1 MDRSAD
7 TTPCRNLA
15 DIVRSIEGLV
25 LVREPGVRLLRRLG
39 MIVDDP
45 RRTLLLFFSERSAA
59 KKARTL
65 LRARKVRSAQV
76 LLGDMPEY
84 APVRRRSAAALVAP
98 LPQLDESERL
108 RFLRKAA
115 GTLADDG
122 LLLLLVR
129 LRGTLAGTGE
139 HAARVLLVDGIGLP
153 DEFSLAAMALRAGF
167 NRLERRHLGWLRR
180 GTCLVA
186 RKNTL

>member
-1 MDRSAD
+1 MDRSVD
-7 TTPCRNLA
+7 TTPCRDLA

-39 MIVDDP
+39 LIVDDP
-45 RRTLLLFFSERSAA
+45 RRTLLLFFSERTAA
-59 KKARTL
+59 RKAKAL
-65 LRARKVRSAQV
+65 LRAKKVRGARV

-84 APVRRRSAAALVAP
+84 APVRRRSAAALIAP
-98 LPQLDESERL
+98 LPYLDESERL

-129 LRGTLAGTGE
+129 LKGRLAGTGE
-139 HAARVLLVDGIGLP
+139 HVARVLLVDGVGLP
-153 DEFSLAAMALRAGF
+153 DELSLAAMALRAGF
-167 NRLERRHLGWLRR
+167 NRLERRNLGWHRR
-180 GTCLVA
+180 GMCLVA

>member
-1 MDRSAD
+1 MDRSVD
-7 TTPCRNLA
+7 TTPCRSLA

-39 MIVDDP
+39 LIVDDP
-45 RRTLLLFFSERSAA
+45 RRTLLCFFPEKSAA
-59 KKARTL
+59 RKTKTR
-65 LRARKVRSAQV
+65 LRAKKVRGATV
-76 LLGDMPEY
+76 LLGDMPDF
-84 APVRRRSAAALVAP
+84 APVRRRSAAALIAP
-98 LPQLDESERL
+98 LPQLEDSERL

-115 GTLADDG
+115 GMLADDG

-129 LRGTLAGTGE
+129 LRGRLAGTGE

-153 DEFSLAAMALRAGF
+153 DELSLAAMVLRAGF
-167 NRLERRHLGWLRR
+167 NRLERRNLGWLRR